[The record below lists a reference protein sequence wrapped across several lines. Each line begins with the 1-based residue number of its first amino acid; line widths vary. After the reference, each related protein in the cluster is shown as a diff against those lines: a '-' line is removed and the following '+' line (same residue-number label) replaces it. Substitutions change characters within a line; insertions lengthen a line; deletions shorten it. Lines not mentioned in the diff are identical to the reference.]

1 MAGLKR
7 IEFRGRLFNQRTIDM
22 IKETERN
29 LGFTLGIS
37 QGSYTTAVKAS
48 ALTHKGGGAAD
59 IRARTLS
66 EAQRSLAVRE
76 LRRVGFAAW
85 LRRIEDGFD
94 SIHIHAIA
102 VGDPELSEG
111 PASAARQVR
120 DYKDGFNGLK
130 GHGKDTGPREFAS
143 RTWEQY
149 KAMRAVKD
157 ATGTSTLEEK
167 KNDVHLSVRAVR
179 MAATG
184 KPISHTFAFD
194 AEQFMAFAAAGIK
207 VVPLKLLHD
216 WRKKRDAESFVI
228 AVKAV
233 QRKFKLLED
242 GDPGPVTLGRMERF
256 GYFITA

>member
-7 IEFRGRLFNQRTIDM
+7 IEFRDRVFNQRTIDM
-22 IKETERN
+22 IRETERN
-29 LGFTLGIS
+29 LGFSLGIS
-37 QGSYTTAVKAS
+37 QGSYTTKVKAS

-59 IRARTLS
+59 IRARTLG
-66 EAQRSLAVRE
+66 EAERSLVVRE

-85 LRRIEDGFD
+85 LRLIEEGFD

-102 VGDPELSEG
+102 VNDPELSEG
-111 PASAARQVR
+111 PGSAARQVQA
-120 DYKDGFNGLK
+120 YKNGRNGLK
-130 GHGKDTGPREFAS
+130 NNGKDTGPREFVS

-149 KAMRAVKD
+149 KAMRAVPD

-167 KNDVHLSVRAVR
+167 KADVHLSVKAVR
-179 MAATG
+179 MAAAG

-216 WRKKRDAESFVI
+216 WRAKRDAKSFVT

-242 GDPGPVTLGRMERF
+242 GDPGPITLGRMERF